1 MIAGFSQFAVLCC
14 LSLEAISN
22 VVWDTTTS
30 EIVLCA
36 DYASVHIDA
45 RHGLNM
51 TGQNPEHELS
61 LNCLIISNLYTAVS
75 KVSLPMSEILLLFAK
90 VPRGLNHNPTERSA
104 FADLASSES
113 TWWDCEPESKS
124 SLDEVGAQ
132 YSSTAETV
140 SENLEFLFDEGLS
153 FFSDLSEQSQELSN
167 ENLLSAYNLTGPP
180 STLALNGSAANE
192 VDVFVK
198 ATFPLIQPG
207 NGKRDPT
214 RPQPPLV
221 KEPSRFSLATTNSQ
235 MPTRGQKWPTDIP
248 VTISTR
254 PTLNSQPSRPILRE
268 RPSILQKLTSKLKR
282 SERR

>member
-1 MIAGFSQFAVLCC
+1 
-14 LSLEAISN
+14 
-22 VVWDTTTS
+22 
-30 EIVLCA
+30 
-36 DYASVHIDA
+36 
-45 RHGLNM
+45 
-51 TGQNPEHELS
+51 
-61 LNCLIISNLYTAVS
+61 
-75 KVSLPMSEILLLFAK
+75 MSEILLLFAK

-104 FADLASSES
+104 FADLASSQP

-132 YSSTAETV
+132 YSSTAGTV

-207 NGKRDPT
+207 NAIEIQFGNYQLSNANQRAKVANGYPRNNFHSSN
-214 RPQPPLV
+214 V
-221 KEPSRFSLATTNSQ
+221 ELAA
-235 MPTRGQKWPTDIP
+235 
-248 VTISTR
+248 
-254 PTLNSQPSRPILRE
+254 
-268 RPSILQKLTSKLKR
+268 
-282 SERR
+282 